1 MNNKDLERAAILL
14 GAKTDART
22 NVINHIEEMID
33 RWATEAE
40 DTFTSAW
47 GQIYCKEQ
55 ISIYTEIKQLLY
67 IKYGR

>member
-1 MNNKDLERAAILL
+1 MNNKDFERAAILL

-33 RWATEAE
+33 HWTTEAE
-40 DTFTSAW
+40 DIFTSAW

-55 ISIYTEIKQLLY
+55 INIYAEIKQLLY